1 MPTRRDKNLFRDLGK
16 YNMMVMFVTT
26 LLANIFVGGLIGYY
40 LDKWFFKNKVL
51 FFIFLI
57 LGVFS
62 GLYNGFKMLLK
73 ETERYDKS
81 EQINK
86 KDGSPDSR
94 HGNS

>member
-1 MPTRRDKNLFRDLGK
+1 LFRDLGK

-81 EQINK
+81 EKLNK
-86 KDGSPDSR
+86 KDDGADPGN
-94 HGNS
+94 GNS